1 MRECEMEKMLSG
13 YGLMTAQI
21 FYRMPDYENLLQT
34 YAWQAYDLAPDFP
47 ELCKF
52 LDFWDRKL
60 DAAIQSVQYT
70 HRQLIHPGEWRNAE
84 GEFVLN

>member
-1 MRECEMEKMLSG
+1 MAKSELEFMLSG

-21 FYRMPDYENLLQT
+21 FYRMPDYEHLIQT

-70 HRQLIHPGEWRNAE
+70 HRRLIAPGEWRHAE
-84 GEFVLN
+84 GEFQIN